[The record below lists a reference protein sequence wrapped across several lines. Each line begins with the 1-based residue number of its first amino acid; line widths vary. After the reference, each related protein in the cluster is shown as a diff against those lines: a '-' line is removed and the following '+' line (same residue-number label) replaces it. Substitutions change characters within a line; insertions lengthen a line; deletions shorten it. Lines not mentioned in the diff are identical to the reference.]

1 MRLFNDMSGIFVRTK
16 SPFNQRGAILIFVL
30 WVLSFLAILAVNLGY
45 GVRQKIIFAKRIESR
60 SQAQHVTEGCA
71 KAAVA
76 MLLDDLYKNQYQY
89 TPAAKAFRHN
99 NPSRFADIAVPDGKC
114 EVSYID
120 PDGMSATDI
129 KYGVRDEE
137 SKININTADKTVLFR
152 IVSEVL
158 GVDDHMAETISEAI
172 FDWRQSGESELKG
185 FSSDD
190 YYSNLKDP
198 YPKKSQP
205 FEIIDEL
212 LLVKGIDRPSFD
224 LLRNYLTVYGSGQ
237 ININTASRKV
247 ILALGL
253 DEELVDKLLALRRG
267 ADGVDNTGDDH
278 IFSRTFDIAAE
289 VNAYQKLQPEQM
301 KAIDYLN
308 QRNLLGTNSSF
319 FTIRSLG
326 FLNDSND
333 KRQLY
338 VSISSTDNH
347 IFYWNEK

>member
-1 MRLFNDMSGIFVRTK
+1 MHPFSGYTCGRERLPLKQSGAV
-16 SPFNQRGAILIFVL
+16 LIFVL
-30 WVLSFLAILAVNLGY
+30 WVFTFLAVLAVNLGY
-45 GVRQKIIFAKRIESR
+45 GVRQKIIFLKRIESR

-76 MLLDDLYKNQYQY
+76 MLLDDLNKSQYQY

-99 NPSRFADIAVPDGKC
+99 NPNRFADITVPDGKC
-114 EVSYID
+114 EVSYVD
-120 PDGMSATDI
+120 PDGLSSKDV
-129 KYGVRDEE
+129 KYGTRDEE

-158 GVDDHMAETISEAI
+158 GVDDHLAETLSEAI
-172 FDWRQSGESELKG
+172 YDWRQAGESELKG

-212 LLVKGIDRPSFD
+212 MLVKGIDSPSFE
-224 LLRNYLTVYGSGQ
+224 LLRDYLTVYGAGQ
-237 ININTASRKV
+237 VNINMACKKV

-253 DEELVDKLLALRRG
+253 DEEVVDRILALRRG
-267 ADGVDNTGDDH
+267 ADGVDNTSDDH

-289 VNAYQKLQPEQM
+289 VNAYKKLEPEQM

-326 FLNDSND
+326 FLNDAND
-333 KRQLY
+333 QRHLY
-338 VSISSTDNH
+338 VTISSTDNR
-347 IFYWNEK
+347 ILYWNEK

>member
-1 MRLFNDMSGIFVRTK
+1 M
-16 SPFNQRGAILIFVL
+16 
-30 WVLSFLAILAVNLGY
+30 NLGY
-45 GVRQKIIFAKRIESR
+45 GVRQKITFLKRIESR

-71 KAAVA
+71 KAAMV
-76 MLLDDLYKNQYQY
+76 MLIDDLNKNQYQY

-99 NPSRFADIAVPDGKC
+99 NPNRFADIVVPDGKC
-114 EVSYID
+114 EVSYVD
-120 PDGMSATDI
+120 PDGASIKDI

-158 GVDDHMAETISEAI
+158 GVDDHLAETLSEAI
-172 FDWRQSGESELKG
+172 YDWRQSGESEIKG
-185 FSSDD
+185 FLSDD

-198 YPKKSQP
+198 YPKKGQP

-212 LLVKGIDRPSFD
+212 MMVEGIDRARFD
-224 LLRNYLTVYGSGQ
+224 LLRNYLTVYGAGQ

-253 DEELVDKLLALRRG
+253 DEGVVDKILALRRG
-267 ADGVDNTGDDH
+267 TDGVDNTSDDH

-289 VNAYQKLQPEQM
+289 VSAYQKLEPEQM

-308 QRNLLGTNSSF
+308 QHNLLGINSSF

-333 KRQLY
+333 QRQLY
-338 VSISSTDNH
+338 VSISSTDNR
-347 IFYWNEK
+347 ILYWYEK